1 MSRLEGLFGAA
12 SEAPRAAD
20 RRTRALVLLG
30 VALAAFGIVAS
41 SVPGV
46 LVTLAAWWSAER
58 DRDRVESGWLPTSA
72 RPPRRCRAHLRSHRT
87 WTRRRADDGPSL
99 DLGPGGLRPALARLA
114 PPNRRLAHGQGA
126 SGNAGSV
133 WY

>member
-58 DRDRVESGWLPTSA
+58 DLDRVESGWLPTSA
-72 RPPRRCRAHLRSHRT
+72 RPRVDAART
-87 WTRRRADDGPSL
+87 YALTGLGLAAALMMAQAWILAQGVYGPLWL
-99 DLGPGGLRPALARLA
+99 DWLSRIVG
-114 PPNRRLAHGQGA
+114 
-126 SGNAGSV
+126 
-133 WY
+133 